1 MGQETFYGGAR
12 APGYTEY
19 PTLVQRVAATDGR
32 EVAPGPEEAI
42 WGGRAQL
49 DWASRS
55 VSRLAE
61 GLHARRART
70 GGGNIVPNFGGF
82 GFRGLSRIR
91 SG

>member
-1 MGQETFYGGAR
+1 MSQETFYGGAR

-19 PTLVQRVAATDGR
+19 PTLVQRVAV
-32 EVAPGPEEAI
+32 VAPGPEEAI
-42 WGGRAQL
+42 WGGLAQL